1 MSVCLNTQI
10 HHIFGV
16 IFIMTD
22 QVDDEKLQAFTGA
35 LEEVLSALLGP
46 PTVADAS
53 DQDRV
58 GARSKRRTSTKKRTG
73 RKSKSGRGSTK
84 RKRAAR

>member
-1 MSVCLNTQI
+1 
-10 HHIFGV
+10 
-16 IFIMTD
+16 MTD
-22 QVDDEKLQAFTGA
+22 LTEDEKLQAFTRA
-35 LEEVLSALLGP
+35 LEEVLVALLGP
-46 PTVADAS
+46 PTVTGTS

-58 GARSKRRTSTKKRTG
+58 GARNKRRTAPKKRTG

>member
-1 MSVCLNTQI
+1 
-10 HHIFGV
+10 V

-22 QVDDEKLQAFTGA
+22 LTEDEKLQAFTSA
-35 LEEVLSALLGP
+35 LEEVLVALLWP
-46 PTVADAS
+46 PTVPGTS

-58 GARSKRRTSTKKRTG
+58 GARSKRRTATKKRTG

>member
-1 MSVCLNTQI
+1 MSVCLNIQI

-22 QVDDEKLQAFTGA
+22 QADDEKLQAFTEA

-46 PTVADAS
+46 PAVPGTS

-58 GARSKRRTSTKKRTG
+58 GARSQRRTATKKRTG